1 MSNSPVT
8 SQAQLD
14 SVKRYRQSEVRFTAG
29 AKRGTP
35 RGNLL
40 ESAKESGELAEKF
53 WEFLENNFSIEDG
66 WKE

>member
-53 WEFLENNFSIEDG
+53 WEFLTENFDQDTG

>member
-29 AKRGTP
+29 AKRGTH

-53 WEFLENNFSIEDG
+53 WKFLTENFDQDTG